1 MFTPDERR
9 QRIEMMRQFPAELEA
24 LVKDLSD
31 ADLHTPY
38 LAGEWTV
45 AQNVHHV
52 ADSHMHAFI
61 RVKLALTED
70 YPTIK
75 PYNQD
80 AWAETPDARTFP
92 ITASLTL
99 IKALHERWCALW
111 DSLSDD
117 QWQRAVKHPES
128 GDVTVEGFLKTYSNH
143 GAAHI
148 DQIRRTLAAKG

>member
-9 QRIEMMRQFPAELEA
+9 QRIEIMRRFPAELET

-31 ADLHTPY
+31 ADLHTAY

-80 AWAETPDARTFP
+80 AWAETADARTVP
-92 ITASLTL
+92 ITVSLAL
-99 IKALHERWCALW
+99 IRALHERWCALW

-117 QWQRAVKHPES
+117 QWQRAVKHPEA